1 MRRENNEIERQE
13 IREFMIYD
21 RTIRNK
27 LTGLWTRFNNAT
39 SKYAVG
45 AITEKEYKLKLDYIK
60 LLADNLDIGLD
71 GDIQDYKNLIHAMH
85 DTLTIYGIN

>member
-1 MRRENNEIERQE
+1 MLYNRE
-13 IREFMIYD
+13 
-21 RTIRNK
+21 IRNK

-60 LLADNLDIGLD
+60 LLADSLNIELD
-71 GDIQDYKNLIHAMH
+71 GDIQDYKDLVHAMH
-85 DTLTIYGIN
+85 DTLAIYGIKSNTKLY